1 MVRWTSHE
9 HNHHWRPKNSPS
21 RQNTRHTPDKIGGV
35 GGGRL
40 WSLVVVTC
48 MWVPLSSL
56 EVELKW
62 IDYVYSQIDLACC
75 KRLTPM
81 QVRQIIHFVSIL
93 SRDRQ
98 MKHCIINLC
107 MGWRSNHAKANF
119 TVTQE
124 TRTILFIASNGNTKG
139 LLYIQKPIH
148 SRCPPTSY
156 KWNYN
161 PCK

>member
-21 RQNTRHTPDKIGGV
+21 RQNTRRTPDKIGGV

-40 WSLVVVTC
+40 WTLVVVTC

-62 IDYVYSQIDLACC
+62 IEYVYSQNRSGMLQ
-75 KRLTPM
+75 TPYSYM
-81 QVRQIIHFVSIL
+81 QVWQIIHFVSIL

-107 MGWRSNHAKANF
+107 MGWRSNLPRKHVQSFSLHQMEIQK
-119 TVTQE
+119 V
-124 TRTILFIASNGNTKG
+124 
-139 LLYIQKPIH
+139 YIQKPIH
-148 SRCPPTSY
+148 SRCAPTSY